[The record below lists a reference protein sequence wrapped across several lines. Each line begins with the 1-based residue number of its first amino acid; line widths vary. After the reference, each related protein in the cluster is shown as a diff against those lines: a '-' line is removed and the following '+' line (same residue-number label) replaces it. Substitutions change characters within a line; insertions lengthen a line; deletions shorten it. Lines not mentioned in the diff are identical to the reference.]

1 MNKFTGLAKKEE
13 GMESIYW
20 LLLFMVL
27 LGIEILTLGLTTIW
41 FAGGALAA
49 FAAALLNVEFV
60 FQILI
65 FAAVSLVLLFFTR
78 PLATK
83 YLNRKT
89 VRTNVESLEGRHA
102 IVIEAI
108 DNLQAKGSVTIDG
121 VVWSARSAADEE
133 IIPEGVLVKI
143 LRISG
148 VKLIVEKFQEEK
160 I

>member
-1 MNKFTGLAKKEE
+1 
-13 GMESIYW
+13 MESIYW

-49 FAAALLNVEFV
+49 FAAALLNAELV

-83 YLNRKT
+83 YLNQKT

-102 IVIEAI
+102 MVTETI

-121 VVWSARSAADEE
+121 VVWSARSVADEG
-133 IIPEGVLVKI
+133 IIPEGMLVKI

-148 VKLIVEKFQEEK
+148 VKLIVEKFEEEK

>member
-1 MNKFTGLAKKEE
+1 
-13 GMESIYW
+13 MESIYW

-49 FAAALLNVEFV
+49 FAAALLNVELV
-60 FQILI
+60 FQLLI

-102 IVIEAI
+102 MVTETI
-108 DNLQAKGSVTIDG
+108 DNLQAKGSVTVDG
-121 VVWSARSAADEE
+121 VVWSARSAADEG

-148 VKLIVEKFQEEK
+148 VKLIVEKFEEEK